1 MYISINKWQF
11 IGEFLKGPTSEFSYE
26 GLCILYEYLN
36 DSEEVLL
43 NVKQVCNDYAE
54 DNETELRQ
62 RYEIEEDIEQFLK
75 KNNVFIGKT
84 DKTYIYKQ
92 FNQESEQ

>member
-11 IGEFLKGPTSEFSYE
+11 IGEFLKGPTSDFSYE

-36 DSEEVLL
+36 DTEDVLL
-43 NVKQVCNDYAE
+43 DVKQVCKDYAE
-54 DNETELRQ
+54 ASEPELRQ
-62 RYEIEEDIEQFLK
+62 IYEIAGDVEQFLN

-84 DKTYIYKQ
+84 DKTYIYVQ
-92 FNQESEQ
+92 FNQESE

>member
-26 GLCILYEYLN
+26 GLCILYEYL
-36 DSEEVLL
+36 DATEEVLL
-43 NVKQVCNDYAE
+43 DVKQVCKDYSE
-54 DNETELRQ
+54 SNEETLRQ
-62 RYEIEEDIEQFLK
+62 IYEIEGDVEQFLK

-84 DKTYIYKQ
+84 DKTYIYVQ